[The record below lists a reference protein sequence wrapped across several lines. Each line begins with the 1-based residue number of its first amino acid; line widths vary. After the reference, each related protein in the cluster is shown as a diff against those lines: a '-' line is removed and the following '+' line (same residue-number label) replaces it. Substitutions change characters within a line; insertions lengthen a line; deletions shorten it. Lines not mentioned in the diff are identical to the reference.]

1 MSFTRDVPQPR
12 MQMRPDCCPK
22 RIRRQ
27 MVRPSHVEVYRESS
41 GLSRKLCYSLMR
53 SSNRGTMGI
62 TLQPSRQKLIIV
74 QVMSG
79 SEPVPFGWNLE
90 IAEGATVDRYLPLS
104 TNHTLWEQCINVWME
119 TRSSLWNSSY
129 RGDRVREIRSEELVL
144 ESKYCTGCLAYK
156 ERKEW
161 RKLHRIASYRSSY
174 PIFNKFYLLQHFSN
188 FLISLKIVS
197 RVSSFRLGC
206 SRFAR
211 HTLYIQLYQLTETNF
226 QLGGRNLSSR
236 RRVKILGRPKK
247 GGGEKK
253 RKRKEKWRNKINKD
267 SRPPCSNSTSCSAV
281 SRSCCELWS
290 CTPLFVSMYNDKK
303 FGRGKARAR

>member
-90 IAEGATVDRYLPLS
+90 IAEGATIDRYLALS
-104 TNHTLWEQCINVWME
+104 TNHTLWEHCMNVWME
-119 TRSSLWNSSY
+119 TQLIVKLIISRRSY
-129 RGDRVREIRSEELVL
+129 HREKERERDEIRFEKLL
-144 ESKYCTGCLAYK
+144 ESKYCIECL
-156 ERKEW
+156 
-161 RKLHRIASYRSSY
+161 L
-174 PIFNKFYLLQHFSN
+174 
-188 FLISLKIVS
+188 
-197 RVSSFRLGC
+197 
-206 SRFAR
+206 
-211 HTLYIQLYQLTETNF
+211 
-226 QLGGRNLSSR
+226 
-236 RRVKILGRPKK
+236 
-247 GGGEKK
+247 
-253 RKRKEKWRNKINKD
+253 
-267 SRPPCSNSTSCSAV
+267 
-281 SRSCCELWS
+281 
-290 CTPLFVSMYNDKK
+290 
-303 FGRGKARAR
+303 

>member
-12 MQMRPDCCPK
+12 MQMQPDCCPK

-129 RGDRVREIRSEELVL
+129 RGDRVREIRSEKLVL

-161 RKLHRIASYRSSY
+161 RKLHRIASYRWYS
-174 PIFNKFYLLQHFSN
+174 IN
-188 FLISLKIVS
+188 FI
-197 RVSSFRLGC
+197 
-206 SRFAR
+206 
-211 HTLYIQLYQLTETNF
+211 
-226 QLGGRNLSSR
+226 
-236 RRVKILGRPKK
+236 
-247 GGGEKK
+247 
-253 RKRKEKWRNKINKD
+253 
-267 SRPPCSNSTSCSAV
+267 CSNIFQIF
-281 SRSCCELWS
+281 WF
-290 CTPLFVSMYNDKK
+290 PWK
-303 FGRGKARAR
+303 